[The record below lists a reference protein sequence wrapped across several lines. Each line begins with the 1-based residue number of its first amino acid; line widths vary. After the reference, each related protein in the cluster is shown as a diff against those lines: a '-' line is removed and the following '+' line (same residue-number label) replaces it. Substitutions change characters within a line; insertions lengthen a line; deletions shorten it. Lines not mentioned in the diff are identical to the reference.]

1 MAKTYEVTPVSGPIQ
16 GTVRPPGSKSI
27 TNRALIVAALAQ
39 GTTHLTGVL
48 DSQDTQVMIES
59 LNRLGIRVDH
69 DPNTCSIEVEGCG
82 GKIPRKEA
90 SLWLENSGTSIRF
103 LTALCAAGEGEFVL
117 DGNARMQQRPIR
129 DLVNSLKQL
138 GVDVECK

>member
-1 MAKTYEVTPVSGPIQ
+1 MPKTYEVTPVSGPIQ

-69 DPNTCSIEVEGCG
+69 DPATCSIEVEGCG
-82 GKIPRKEA
+82 GKIPSREA
-90 SLWLENSGTSIRF
+90 TL
-103 LTALCAAGEGEFVL
+103 
-117 DGNARMQQRPIR
+117 
-129 DLVNSLKQL
+129 
-138 GVDVECK
+138 